1 MRHNN
6 RQIIIFMRRII
17 LLSLAWAV
25 TTLGWAQNR
34 EISGHVVDRDTKDP
48 IPQVTIQLLS
58 TADSA
63 FVTGALT
70 GEDGSFRL
78 KASAS
83 GRYILRFTSVGYQRE
98 HRNVTLKDS
107 TDVNIGTV
115 VLGADAIML
124 KNTTVTAQA
133 ARVTVV
139 EDTTIYN
146 AAAYRTPEG
155 SVVEELVKKL
165 PGAEVSDD
173 GTVTING
180 KRVRKVKVDGKEF
193 MTGDTKTAMKNLP
206 TSIVDKVKTYDERS
220 DMARITGI
228 EDDEETTVLDFGLK
242 EGMHRGT
249 FGNVDLGIGTRKRYA
264 ERVMGSFMNRK
275 TRLVALG
282 SANNVG
288 DRGFPGGGGGGRFG
302 GGQNGLNASKMIGLN
317 FNHESG
323 QKKGARGSALQ
334 IDGSLLWNHNDGDRF
349 STTSTENF
357 VATSAAFS
365 NSLSQNYSRNN
376 SFQGQMRLEWEP
388 DTLWNVNMR
397 ASMNYSANDGNTNSQ
412 SASYNKNPYDI
423 DGVTDPL
430 AQQDELEKLDSM
442 MVNAQKNQSVSASN
456 NLTGNLSVMVNRKL
470 NAYGRNVT
478 LRGEVGYGDNESK
491 SLSENT
497 VALYQVR
504 NYLETGDSTYVTRRY
519 NLTPTKNWNYSLQ
532 ATYSE
537 PLTRRMF
544 LQFNYQFRYRYN
556 KSDRSTY
563 DFSTN
568 NPLMAG
574 TPFGPNQ
581 PGSIFAGWNERY
593 GGWDNY
599 FTPLGH
605 PLDYYEND
613 SLSRFS
619 EYKNYI
625 HDLRV
630 TLRIIQ
636 PKYQLNIGVLI
647 QPQRTHFVQRYYG
660 HDADT
665 ARNVLNIAPTMNFR
679 YRWNRQKQVRVEYR
693 GSSSQPSMSDLL
705 DITDDS
711 NPLDVTK
718 GNPGLKPSFTHRF
731 NLRFNNFI
739 QSHTRFINANASWSA
754 TRNSIS
760 NKVTYNPLTGGRITQ
775 PDNINGNW
783 DASANITY
791 NQSIDSAGVWNISTA
806 TGYNYNHYVS
816 YVTLQRNASSERNTT
831 YTSSVSER
839 LQVAMRKD
847 WFEVTL
853 DGSCSYNHTRNL
865 LQETGNLDTW
875 QFSYGGSLN
884 LYAPWGMS
892 LSTDMHN
899 QSRRGYSDATLNT
912 NELIWNAQLSQS
924 FLKGKPLTV
933 MLQFYDI
940 LHEMSNFS
948 RTINAM
954 RRSDTSYNSIN
965 SYIML
970 HVVYRMNVFG
980 SREARRGMRGGM
992 NFGGFSDGREGP
1004 GGFGGRG
1011 GRGGRRGGGG
1021 FGGRRN

>member
-1 MRHNN
+1 MMATLGWGQN
-6 RQIIIFMRRII
+6 RQI
-17 LLSLAWAV
+17 
-25 TTLGWAQNR
+25 
-34 EISGHVVDRDTKDP
+34 SGQVVDRDTKEA

-58 TADSA
+58 AADSA
-63 FVTGALT
+63 FVAGALT
-70 GEDGSFRL
+70 GDDGAFRL
-78 KASAS
+78 NASEN

-98 HRNVTLKDS
+98 HRNITIKDTTNVDLGTL
-107 TDVNIGTV
+107 VM
-115 VLGADAIML
+115 GADAIML

-133 ARVTVV
+133 VRVTVV

-180 KRVRKVKVDGKEF
+180 KRVKKVKVDGKEF

-220 DMARITGI
+220 DLARITGI

-249 FGNVDLGIGTRKRYA
+249 FGNVDLGLGTKKRYSGRA
-264 ERVMGSFMNRK
+264 MGSYMNRK
-275 TRLVALG
+275 SRIIGLG

-302 GGQNGLNASKMIGLN
+302 GGQNGLNASKTAGLN

-323 QKKGARGSALQ
+323 QRKGQRGSALQ
-334 IDGSLLWNHNDGDRF
+334 TDASLQWNHNDGDRF
-349 STTSTENF
+349 STTSTQNF
-357 VATSAAFS
+357 VATSGAFS
-365 NSLSQNYSRNN
+365 NSQSQNFSRSNN
-376 SFQGQMRLEWEP
+376 IQGQMRLEWTP

-397 ASMNYSANDGNTNSQ
+397 ANVNYSDNDGHTTSQ
-412 SASYNKNPYDI
+412 NASYNMNPYDQEGI
-423 DGVTDPL
+423 TDPL
-430 AQQDELEKLDSM
+430 AQQEELERIEKMMVNARNNNSVSYSDNLTANISM
-442 MVNAQKNQSVSASN
+442 MVN
-456 NLTGNLSVMVNRKL
+456 RRL
-470 NAYGRNVT
+470 NPYGRNVT
-478 LRGEVGYGDNESK
+478 LRGDAGYGNNESK
-491 SLSENT
+491 SLSENA
-497 VALYQVR
+497 VELYQVK

-563 DFSTN
+563 DFSSN

-574 TPFGPNQ
+574 TMLGPNQ
-581 PGSIFAGWNERY
+581 PGSIFEGWNELY
-593 GGWDNY
+593 GGWDSY
-599 FTPLGH
+599 FKQLGH
-605 PLDYYEND
+605 PVDYYESD

-636 PKYQLNIGVLI
+636 PKYQLSAGVLI

-665 ARNVLNIAPTMNFR
+665 VRNVLNIAPTMNFR
-679 YRWNRQKQVRVEYR
+679 YRWNRQKQLRVEYR
-693 GSSSQPSMSDLL
+693 GSSSQPSMGDLL

-760 NKVTYNPLTGGRITQ
+760 NKVTYNALTGGRITQ
-775 PDNINGNW
+775 PENINGNW
-783 DASANITY
+783 NASAGITY
-791 NQSIDSAGVWNISTA
+791 NQSVDSAGVWNISTA
-806 TGYNYNHYVS
+806 TNYSYNHYVA
-816 YVTLQRNASSERNTT
+816 YVTLGRNASSERNTT
-831 YTSSVSER
+831 YTSSISER
-839 LQVAMRKD
+839 LQLSMRKD

-940 LHEMSNFS
+940 LHKMSNFS

-965 SYIML
+965 SYAML
-970 HVVYRMNVFG
+970 HVVYRLNVFG
-980 SREARRGMRGGM
+980 SREARRGMMRGM
-992 NFGGFSDGREGP
+992 NFGGFSEGRDGS

-1011 GRGGRRGGGG
+1011 GRGGRRGGGR
-1021 FGGRRN
+1021 GR

>member
-1 MRHNN
+1 
-6 RQIIIFMRRII
+6 MRRII
-17 LLSLAWAV
+17 FLSLVWMMA
-25 TTLGWAQNR
+25 TLGWGQNR
-34 EISGHVVDRDTKDP
+34 KISGQVVDRDTKDP

-58 TADSA
+58 AADSA
-63 FVTGALT
+63 FVAGTLT
-70 GEDGSFRL
+70 GDDGAFRL
-78 KASAS
+78 NASDN
-83 GRYILRFTSVGYQRE
+83 GRYILRFSSVGYQRE
-98 HRNVTLKDS
+98 HRNITIKDTANVDLGTL
-107 TDVNIGTV
+107 VM
-115 VLGADAIML
+115 GADAIML

-133 ARVTVV
+133 VRVTVV

-180 KRVRKVKVDGKEF
+180 KRVKKVKVDGKEF

-220 DMARITGI
+220 DLARITGI

-249 FGNVDLGIGTRKRYA
+249 FGNVDLGLGTKKRYSGRA
-264 ERVMGSFMNRK
+264 MGSYMNRK
-275 TRLVALG
+275 SRIIGLG

-302 GGQNGLNASKMIGLN
+302 GGQNGLNASKTAGLN

-323 QKKGARGSALQ
+323 QRKGQRGSALQ
-334 IDGSLLWNHNDGDRF
+334 TDASLQWNHNDGDRF
-349 STTSTENF
+349 STTSTQNF
-357 VATSAAFS
+357 VATSGAFS
-365 NSLSQNYSRNN
+365 NSLSQNFSRNN
-376 SFQGQMRLEWEP
+376 NIQGQMRLEWTP

-397 ASMNYSANDGNTNSQ
+397 ANVNYSDNDGHTTSQ
-412 SASYNKNPYDI
+412 NASYNMNPYDQEGI
-423 DGVTDPL
+423 TDPL
-430 AQQDELEKLDSM
+430 AQQEELERIDKM
-442 MVNAQKNQSVSASN
+442 MVNARNNNSVSYSD
-456 NLTGNLSVMVNRKL
+456 NLTANISMMVNRKL
-470 NAYGRNVT
+470 NPYGRNVT
-478 LRGEVGYGDNESK
+478 LRGDAGYGNNESK
-491 SLSENT
+491 SLSENA
-497 VALYQVR
+497 VELYQVK

-563 DFSTN
+563 DFSSN

-574 TPFGPNQ
+574 TMLGPNQ
-581 PGSIFAGWNERY
+581 PGSIFEGWNELY
-593 GGWDNY
+593 GGWDSY
-599 FTPLGH
+599 FKQLGH
-605 PLDYYEND
+605 PVDYYESD

-636 PKYQLNIGVLI
+636 PKYQLSAGVLI

-665 ARNVLNIAPTMNFR
+665 VRNVLNIAPTMNFR
-679 YRWNRQKQVRVEYR
+679 YRWNRQKQLRVEYR
-693 GSSSQPSMSDLL
+693 GSSSQPSMGDLL

-760 NKVTYNPLTGGRITQ
+760 NKVTYNALTGGRITQ
-775 PDNINGNW
+775 PENINGNW
-783 DASANITY
+783 NASAGITY
-791 NQSIDSAGVWNISTA
+791 NQSVDSAGVWNISTA
-806 TGYNYNHYVS
+806 TNYSYNHYVA
-816 YVTLQRNASSERNTT
+816 YVTLGRNASSERNTT
-831 YTSSVSER
+831 CTSSISER
-839 LQVAMRKD
+839 LQLSMRKD

-965 SYIML
+965 SYAML
-970 HVVYRMNVFG
+970 HVVYRLNVFG
-980 SREARRGMRGGM
+980 SREARRGMMRGM
-992 NFGGFSDGREGP
+992 NFGGFSEGREGS

-1021 FGGRRN
+1021 FGGRGR

>member
-1 MRHNN
+1 MRKFIFLSLVWMMATLGWGQN
-6 RQIIIFMRRII
+6 RQI
-17 LLSLAWAV
+17 
-25 TTLGWAQNR
+25 
-34 EISGHVVDRDTKDP
+34 SGQVVDRDTKDP

-58 TADSA
+58 AADSA
-63 FVTGALT
+63 FVAGALT
-70 GEDGSFRL
+70 EDDGAFRL
-78 KASAS
+78 NASEN

-98 HRNVTLKDS
+98 HRNITIKD
-107 TDVNIGTV
+107 TANVDLGTV
-115 VLGADAIML
+115 VMGADAIML

-133 ARVTVV
+133 VRVTVV

-180 KRVRKVKVDGKEF
+180 KRVKKVKVDGKEF

-220 DMARITGI
+220 DLARITGI

-249 FGNVDLGIGTRKRYA
+249 FGNVDLGLGTKKRYSGRA
-264 ERVMGSFMNRK
+264 MGSYMNRK
-275 TRLVALG
+275 SRIIGLG

-302 GGQNGLNASKMIGLN
+302 GGQNGLNASKTAGLN

-323 QKKGARGSALQ
+323 QRKGQRGSALQ
-334 IDGSLLWNHNDGDRF
+334 TDASLQWNHNDGDRF
-349 STTSTENF
+349 STTSTQNF
-357 VATSAAFS
+357 VATSGAFS
-365 NSLSQNYSRNN
+365 NSQSQNFSRSNN
-376 SFQGQMRLEWEP
+376 IQGQMRLEWTP

-397 ASMNYSANDGNTNSQ
+397 ANVNYSDNDGHTTSQ
-412 SASYNKNPYDI
+412 NASYNMNPYDQEGI
-423 DGVTDPL
+423 TDPL
-430 AQQDELEKLDSM
+430 AQQEELERIDKMMVNARNNNSVSYSDNLTANISM
-442 MVNAQKNQSVSASN
+442 MVN
-456 NLTGNLSVMVNRKL
+456 RRL
-470 NAYGRNVT
+470 NPYGRNVT
-478 LRGEVGYGDNESK
+478 LRGDAGYGNNESK
-491 SLSENT
+491 SLSENA
-497 VALYQVR
+497 VELYQVK

-537 PLTRRMF
+537 PLTRRIF

-563 DFSTN
+563 DFSSN

-574 TPFGPNQ
+574 TMLGPNQ
-581 PGSIFAGWNERY
+581 PGSIFEGWNELY
-593 GGWDNY
+593 GGWDSY
-599 FTPLGH
+599 FKQLGH
-605 PLDYYEND
+605 PVDYYESD

-636 PKYQLNIGVLI
+636 PKYQLSAGVLI

-665 ARNVLNIAPTMNFR
+665 VRNVLNIAPTMNFR
-679 YRWNRQKQVRVEYR
+679 YRWNRQKQLRVEYR
-693 GSSSQPSMSDLL
+693 GSSSQPSMGDLL

-760 NKVTYNPLTGGRITQ
+760 NKVTYNALTGGRITQ
-775 PDNINGNW
+775 PENINGNW
-783 DASANITY
+783 NASAGITY
-791 NQSIDSAGVWNISTA
+791 NQSVDSAGVWNISTA
-806 TGYNYNHYVS
+806 TNYSYNHYVA
-816 YVTLQRNASSERNTT
+816 YVTLGRNASSERNTT
-831 YTSSVSER
+831 YTSSISER
-839 LQVAMRKD
+839 LQLSMRKD

-940 LHEMSNFS
+940 LHKMSNFS

-965 SYIML
+965 SYAML
-970 HVVYRMNVFG
+970 HVVYRLNVFG
-980 SREARRGMRGGM
+980 SREARRGMMRGM
-992 NFGGFSDGREGP
+992 NFGGFSEGREGS

-1021 FGGRRN
+1021 FGGGGRRGR

>member
-1 MRHNN
+1 MMATLGWGQN
-6 RQIIIFMRRII
+6 RQI
-17 LLSLAWAV
+17 
-25 TTLGWAQNR
+25 
-34 EISGHVVDRDTKDP
+34 SGQVVDRDTKDP

-58 TADSA
+58 AADSA
-63 FVTGALT
+63 FVAGTLT
-70 GEDGSFRL
+70 GDDGTFRL
-78 KASAS
+78 IASEN

-98 HRNVTLKDS
+98 HRNITIKD
-107 TDVNIGTV
+107 TANVDLGTV
-115 VLGADAIML
+115 VMGADAIML

-133 ARVTVV
+133 VRVTVV

-180 KRVRKVKVDGKEF
+180 KRVKKVKVDGKEF

-220 DMARITGI
+220 DLARITGI

-249 FGNVDLGIGTRKRYA
+249 FGNIDLGLGTKKRYSGRA
-264 ERVMGSFMNRK
+264 MGSYMNRK
-275 TRLVALG
+275 SRIIGLG

-302 GGQNGLNASKMIGLN
+302 GGQNGLNASKTAGLN

-323 QKKGARGSALQ
+323 QRKGQRGSALQ
-334 IDGSLLWNHNDGDRF
+334 TDASLQWNHNDGDRF
-349 STTSTENF
+349 STTSTQNF
-357 VATSAAFS
+357 VATSGAFS
-365 NSLSQNYSRNN
+365 NSLSQNFSRSNN
-376 SFQGQMRLEWEP
+376 IQGQMRLEWTP

-397 ASMNYSANDGNTNSQ
+397 ANVNYSDNDGHTTSQ
-412 SASYNKNPYDI
+412 NASYNMNPYDQEGI
-423 DGVTDPL
+423 TDPL
-430 AQQDELEKLDSM
+430 AQQEELERIEKMMVNARNNNSVSYSDNLTANISM
-442 MVNAQKNQSVSASN
+442 MVN
-456 NLTGNLSVMVNRKL
+456 RRL
-470 NAYGRNVT
+470 NPYGRNVT
-478 LRGEVGYGDNESK
+478 LRGDAGYGNNESK
-491 SLSENT
+491 SLSENA
-497 VALYQVR
+497 VELYQVK

-563 DFSTN
+563 DFSSN

-574 TPFGPNQ
+574 TMLGPNQ
-581 PGSIFAGWNERY
+581 PGSIFEGWNELY
-593 GGWDNY
+593 GGWDSY
-599 FTPLGH
+599 FKQLGH
-605 PLDYYEND
+605 PVDYYESD

-636 PKYQLNIGVLI
+636 PKYQLSAGVLI

-665 ARNVLNIAPTMNFR
+665 VRNVLNIAPTMNFR
-679 YRWNRQKQVRVEYR
+679 YRWNRQKQLRVEYR
-693 GSSSQPSMSDLL
+693 GSSSQPSMGDLL

-739 QSHTRFINANASWSA
+739 QSHTRFINANASWST

-760 NKVTYNPLTGGRITQ
+760 NKVTYNALTGGRITQ
-775 PDNINGNW
+775 PENINGNW
-783 DASANITY
+783 NASAGITY
-791 NQSIDSAGVWNISTA
+791 NQSVDSAGVWNISTA
-806 TGYNYNHYVS
+806 TNYSYNHYVA
-816 YVTLQRNASSERNTT
+816 YVTLGRNASSERNTT
-831 YTSSVSER
+831 YTSSISER
-839 LQVAMRKD
+839 LQLSMRKD

-965 SYIML
+965 SYAML
-970 HVVYRMNVFG
+970 HVVYRLNVFG
-980 SREARRGMRGGM
+980 SREARRGMMRGM
-992 NFGGFSDGREGP
+992 NFGGFSEGRDGS

-1011 GRGGRRGGGG
+1011 GRGGRRGGGR
-1021 FGGRRN
+1021 GR

>member
-1 MRHNN
+1 
-6 RQIIIFMRRII
+6 MRRII
-17 LLSLAWAV
+17 FLSLVWMMA
-25 TTLGWAQNR
+25 TLGWGQNR
-34 EISGHVVDRDTKDP
+34 QISGQVVDRDTKDA

-58 TADSA
+58 AADSA
-63 FVTGALT
+63 FVAGALT
-70 GEDGSFRL
+70 GDDGAFRL
-78 KASAS
+78 NASEN

-98 HRNVTLKDS
+98 HRNITIKD
-107 TDVNIGTV
+107 TANVDLGTV
-115 VLGADAIML
+115 VIGADAIML

-133 ARVTVV
+133 VRVTVV

-180 KRVRKVKVDGKEF
+180 KRVKKVKVDGKEF

-220 DMARITGI
+220 DLARITGI

-249 FGNVDLGIGTRKRYA
+249 FGNVDLGLGTKKRYSGRA
-264 ERVMGSFMNRK
+264 MGSYMNRK
-275 TRLVALG
+275 SRIIGLG

-302 GGQNGLNASKMIGLN
+302 GGQNGLNASKTAGLN

-323 QKKGARGSALQ
+323 QRKGQRGSALQ
-334 IDGSLLWNHNDGDRF
+334 TDASLQWNHNDGDRF
-349 STTSTENF
+349 STTSTQNF
-357 VATSAAFS
+357 VATSGAFS
-365 NSLSQNYSRNN
+365 NSLSQNFSRSNN
-376 SFQGQMRLEWEP
+376 IQGQMRLEWTP

-397 ASMNYSANDGNTNSQ
+397 ANVNYSDNDGHTTSQ
-412 SASYNKNPYDI
+412 NASYNMNPYDQEGI
-423 DGVTDPL
+423 TDPL
-430 AQQDELEKLDSM
+430 AQQEELERIDKMMVNARNNNSVSYSDNLTANISM
-442 MVNAQKNQSVSASN
+442 MVN
-456 NLTGNLSVMVNRKL
+456 RRL
-470 NAYGRNVT
+470 NPYGRNVT
-478 LRGEVGYGDNESK
+478 LRGDAGYGNNESK
-491 SLSENT
+491 SLSENA
-497 VALYQVR
+497 VELYQVK

-563 DFSTN
+563 DFSSN

-574 TPFGPNQ
+574 TMLGPNQ
-581 PGSIFAGWNERY
+581 PGSIFEGWNELY
-593 GGWDNY
+593 GGWDSY
-599 FTPLGH
+599 FKQLGH
-605 PLDYYEND
+605 PVDYYESD

-636 PKYQLNIGVLI
+636 PKYQLSAGVLI

-665 ARNVLNIAPTMNFR
+665 VRNVLNIAPTMNFR
-679 YRWNRQKQVRVEYR
+679 YRWNRQKQLRVEYR
-693 GSSSQPSMSDLL
+693 GSSSQPSMGDLL

-739 QSHTRFINANASWSA
+739 QSHTRFINANASWST

-760 NKVTYNPLTGGRITQ
+760 NKVTYNALTGGRITQ
-775 PDNINGNW
+775 PENINGNW
-783 DASANITY
+783 NASAGITY
-791 NQSIDSAGVWNISTA
+791 NQSVDSAGVWNISTA
-806 TGYNYNHYVS
+806 TNYSYNHYVA
-816 YVTLQRNASSERNTT
+816 YVTLGRNASSERNTT
-831 YTSSVSER
+831 YTSSISER
-839 LQVAMRKD
+839 LQLSMRKD

-965 SYIML
+965 SYAMI
-970 HVVYRMNVFG
+970 HVVYRLNVFG
-980 SREARRGMRGGM
+980 SREARRGMMRGM
-992 NFGGFSDGREGP
+992 NFGGFSEGREGS

-1021 FGGRRN
+1021 FGGGGRRGR

>member
-1 MRHNN
+1 
-6 RQIIIFMRRII
+6 MRRII
-17 LLSLAWAV
+17 FLSLVWMMA
-25 TTLGWAQNR
+25 TLGWGQNR
-34 EISGHVVDRDTKDP
+34 QISGQVVDRDTKDP

-58 TADSA
+58 AADSA
-63 FVTGALT
+63 FVAGALT
-70 GEDGSFRL
+70 GDDGLFRL
-78 KASAS
+78 NASEN

-98 HRNVTLKDS
+98 HRNITIKD
-107 TDVNIGTV
+107 TANVDLGTV
-115 VLGADAIML
+115 VMGADAIML

-133 ARVTVV
+133 VRVTVV

-180 KRVRKVKVDGKEF
+180 KRVKKVKVDGKEF

-220 DMARITGI
+220 DLARITGI

-249 FGNVDLGIGTRKRYA
+249 FGNVDLGLGTKKRYSGRA
-264 ERVMGSFMNRK
+264 MGSYMNRK
-275 TRLVALG
+275 SRIIGLG

-302 GGQNGLNASKMIGLN
+302 GGQNGLNASKTAGLN

-323 QKKGARGSALQ
+323 QRKGQRGSALQ
-334 IDGSLLWNHNDGDRF
+334 TDASLQWNHNDGDRF
-349 STTSTENF
+349 STTSTQNF
-357 VATSAAFS
+357 VATSGAFS
-365 NSLSQNYSRNN
+365 NSLSQNFSRSNN
-376 SFQGQMRLEWEP
+376 IQGQMRLEWTP

-397 ASMNYSANDGNTNSQ
+397 ANVNYSDNDGHTTSQ
-412 SASYNKNPYDI
+412 NASYNMNPYDQEGI
-423 DGVTDPL
+423 TDPL
-430 AQQDELEKLDSM
+430 AQQEELERIDKMMVNARNNNSVSYSDNLTANISM
-442 MVNAQKNQSVSASN
+442 MVN
-456 NLTGNLSVMVNRKL
+456 RRL
-470 NAYGRNVT
+470 NPYGRNVT
-478 LRGEVGYGDNESK
+478 LRGDAGYGNNESK
-491 SLSENT
+491 SLSENA
-497 VALYQVR
+497 VELYQVK

-563 DFSTN
+563 DFSSN

-574 TPFGPNQ
+574 TMLGPNQ
-581 PGSIFAGWNERY
+581 PGSIFEGWNELY
-593 GGWDNY
+593 GGWDSY
-599 FTPLGH
+599 FKQLGH
-605 PLDYYEND
+605 PVDYYESD

-636 PKYQLNIGVLI
+636 PKYQLSAGVLI

-665 ARNVLNIAPTMNFR
+665 VRNVLNIAPTMNFR
-679 YRWNRQKQVRVEYR
+679 YRWNRQKQLRVEYR
-693 GSSSQPSMSDLL
+693 GSSSQPSMGDLL

-760 NKVTYNPLTGGRITQ
+760 NKVTYNALTGGRITQ
-775 PDNINGNW
+775 PENINGNW
-783 DASANITY
+783 NASAGITY
-791 NQSIDSAGVWNISTA
+791 NQSVDSAGVWNISTA
-806 TGYNYNHYVS
+806 TNYSYNHYVA
-816 YVTLQRNASSERNTT
+816 YVTLGRNASSERNTT
-831 YTSSVSER
+831 YTSSISER
-839 LQVAMRKD
+839 LQLSMRKD

-965 SYIML
+965 SYAML
-970 HVVYRMNVFG
+970 HVVYRLNVFG
-980 SREARRGMRGGM
+980 SREARRGMMRGM
-992 NFGGFSDGREGP
+992 NFGGFSDGRDGS

-1021 FGGRRN
+1021 FGGRGR